1 MWSTRLYGANHTL
14 RPPFYGYWMQI
25 TVKNLKM
32 LIIIHVSTIS
42 TISTNL
48 AETGGNGL
56 KP

>member
-1 MWSTRLYGANHTL
+1 
-14 RPPFYGYWMQI
+14 
-25 TVKNLKM
+25 M

-56 KP
+56 KPQDLFFLFLFFNIAHHHYYSC